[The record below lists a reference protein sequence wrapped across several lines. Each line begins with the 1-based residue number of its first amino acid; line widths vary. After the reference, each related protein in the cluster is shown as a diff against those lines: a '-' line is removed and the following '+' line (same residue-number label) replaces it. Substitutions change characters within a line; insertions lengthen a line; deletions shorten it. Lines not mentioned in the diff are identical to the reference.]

1 MTHAAFALVIRPQEL
16 PALANHAEE
25 ALPAAYGP
33 RLVHMSAALV
43 PGADVFITARSVTR
57 LDTPAEPNVHPH
69 RHPVS
74 QTYLVLSED
83 ESLVVEVEI
92 GGHKAVVN
100 APASIFVPAGE
111 LHTIRVLRGSGNL
124 VSVVRSGIYE
134 S

>member
-1 MTHAAFALVIRPQEL
+1 MTRAPLAQVTRPQEL
-16 PALANHAEE
+16 PALANHADE

-43 PGADVFITARSVTR
+43 PGADVFITSRSVTR
-57 LDTPAEPNVHPH
+57 LDAPAEPNVHPH

-74 QTYLVLSED
+74 QTYLLLSAD
-83 ESLVVEVEI
+83 DSLQVEVEI
-92 GGHKAVVN
+92 GGRKAVVN

-124 VSVVRSGIYE
+124 LSVVRSGVYE
-134 S
+134 

>member
-1 MTHAAFALVIRPQEL
+1 MKHAPFAWVAPPQEL
-16 PALANHAEE
+16 PALPNHTDES
-25 ALPAAYGP
+25 LPAAYGP

-43 PGADVFITARSVTR
+43 PGADVFITSRTVTR
-57 LDTPAEPNVHPH
+57 LDAPAEPNVHPH

-74 QTYLVLSED
+74 QTYLMLSAD
-83 ESLVVEVEI
+83 ASLVVEVEI
-92 GGHKAVVN
+92 GGRKAVVH

-124 VSVVRSGIYE
+124 LSVVRSGIYE

>member
-1 MTHAAFALVIRPQEL
+1 MTQGPSSLVTRPQEL

-33 RLVHMSAALV
+33 RLMHMSDALV
-43 PGADVFITARSVTR
+43 PGADVFITSRSVTR
-57 LDTPAEPNVHPH
+57 LDAPAEPNVHPH

-74 QTYLVLSED
+74 QTYLLLSAD
-83 ESLVVEVEI
+83 DSLAVEVEI
-92 GGHKAVVN
+92 GGRKAVVN

-124 VSVVRSGIYE
+124 LSVVRSGIYE
-134 S
+134 

>member
-1 MTHAAFALVIRPQEL
+1 MTHAPFAQVTRPQEL

-43 PGADVFITARSVTR
+43 PGADVFITSRTVTG
-57 LDTPAEPNVHPH
+57 LDAPAEPNVHPH

-74 QTYLVLSED
+74 QTYLLLSAD
-83 ESLVVEVEI
+83 DSLQVEVEI
-92 GGHKAVVN
+92 GGRKAVVN

-124 VSVVRSGIYE
+124 LSVVRSGVYE
-134 S
+134 

>member
-1 MTHAAFALVIRPQEL
+1 MKHAPLAQITRPQEL

-43 PGADVFITARSVTR
+43 PGADVFITSRSVSR
-57 LDTPAEPNVHPH
+57 LDAPAEPNVHPH
-69 RHPVS
+69 RHSVS
-74 QTYLVLSED
+74 QTYLLLSAD

-92 GGHKAVVN
+92 GGHKAVVT

-111 LHTIRVLRGSGNL
+111 LHTIRVLHGSGNL
-124 VSVVRSGIYE
+124 LSVVRSGTYE
-134 S
+134 